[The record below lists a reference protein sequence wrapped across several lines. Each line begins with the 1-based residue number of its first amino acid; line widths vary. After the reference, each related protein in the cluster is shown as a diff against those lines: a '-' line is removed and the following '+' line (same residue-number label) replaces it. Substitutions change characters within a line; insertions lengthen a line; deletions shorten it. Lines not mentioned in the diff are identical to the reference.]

1 MPMRTS
7 QKPFIVEIKR
17 RRRRRT
23 ARHID
28 LPKSPPDK
36 MSDTVRPAGFASR
49 TLHTPGLAS

>member
-17 RRRRRT
+17 RRRRRP
-23 ARHID
+23 ARHVD
-28 LPKSPPDK
+28 LPKIPPDK
-36 MSDTVRPAGFASR
+36 ASDTVRPADFASC